1 MEKELLIRHLSQV
14 TDEDSL
20 LKLLNVIKVEMLGT
34 NANPF
39 DKCQMQIFR
48 KDGGDC
54 NYTYSIFSLPKKSG
68 GFREIHSPRGNLKC
82 MQLCL

>member
-34 NANPF
+34 NAYPF
-39 DKCQMQIFR
+39 DKCQMHIFR
-48 KDGGDC
+48 KDGGDF
-54 NYTYSIFSLPKKSG
+54 NYTYSIFSLPKNQQVFEKYTLHAA
-68 GFREIHSPRGNLKC
+68 I
-82 MQLCL
+82 